1 MNTEKPLFGFMM
13 VPLIWGYIAIAI
25 FMAGDG
31 FEAAFLSKYITDIG
45 FFEAQSGFVF
55 AVYGLMVALSAW
67 CSGVVAEI
75 ITPQKAMCLQD
86 LPFGQPC
93 IYSS

>member
-1 MNTEKPLFGFMM
+1 MNTEKPLFGFMT

-45 FFEAQSGFVF
+45 FSEAQSPIT
-55 AVYGLMVALSAW
+55 
-67 CSGVVAEI
+67 I
-75 ITPQKAMCLQD
+75 I
-86 LPFGQPC
+86 G
-93 IYSS
+93 